1 MMKKKYI
8 LPSIE
13 VFEMETESVAALS
26 KVETGSGEVGDG
38 DDDGYVDA
46 MSNKRRPGS
55 PWSSSWD
62 TPAWGTEK

>member
-1 MMKKKYI
+1 MKKKYI

-13 VFEMETESVAALS
+13 IFEMETEKVVALS
-26 KVETGSGEVGDG
+26 KVETGDGDVG
-38 DDDGYVDA
+38 DDDGDGFVDA
-46 MSNKRRPGS
+46 MSNKRRSGS